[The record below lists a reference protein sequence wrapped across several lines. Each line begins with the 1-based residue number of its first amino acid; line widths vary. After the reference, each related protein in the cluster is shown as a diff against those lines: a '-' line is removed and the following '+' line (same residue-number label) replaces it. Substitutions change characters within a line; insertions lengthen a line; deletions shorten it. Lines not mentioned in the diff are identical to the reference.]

1 MRLTNLQ
8 KISFPESIEEAVRIL
23 SDEKRSAVPLS
34 GGVSFVFSPLPAV
47 EELVSLRNLPLRYVK
62 TKSGGLQI
70 GATTLIGEM
79 VESRAVR
86 TYADGALWEAARRVG
101 STLNRNLI
109 TIGGSLVQPF
119 IWSDLPTVAL
129 ALGAKFRIHGR
140 KIQTVEAEK
149 FFAKVPKQLLKSGE
163 LVTEIVFPPLPSGSR
178 TAYHKFTLTE
188 NDFALLKVAIVLN
201 RRERL
206 CRDITIVVG
215 GAVILPQEVR
225 EAESVLRG
233 KRVSQAMVNE
243 ASEVAAEEIKVAKDI
258 RCTNDYKRQLC
269 RVMVRGILEEIML
282 DQEVAETWKLL

>member
-129 ALGAKFRIHGR
+129 ALGAKLRIHGR
-140 KIQTVEAEK
+140 KIHTVEAEK
-149 FFAKVPKQLLKSGE
+149 FFAKVPKQLLKNGE

-178 TAYHKFTLTE
+178 TVYHKFTLTE

-225 EAESVLRG
+225 EAERVLRG